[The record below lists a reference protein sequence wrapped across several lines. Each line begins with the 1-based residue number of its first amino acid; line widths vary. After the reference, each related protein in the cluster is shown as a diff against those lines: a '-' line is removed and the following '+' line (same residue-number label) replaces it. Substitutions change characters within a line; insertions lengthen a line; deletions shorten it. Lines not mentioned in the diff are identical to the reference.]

1 MGRFWWSS
9 VFDATLGF
17 PGEAPPP
24 PRVFMSPLGRQPD
37 GVWLAKAARVLH
49 GAETFAASGWIAEGM
64 TPDALHDTLLSIAQR
79 GNSTRP
85 IAARVQ
91 SNPAR
96 VARLLGAD
104 NLTAH
109 QARDGCAY
117 NLAQRPSPTTL
128 RRADGPVVT

>member
-1 MGRFWWSS
+1 
-9 VFDATLGF
+9 
-17 PGEAPPP
+17 
-24 PRVFMSPLGRQPD
+24 MSPLGRQPD

-49 GAETFAASGWIAEGM
+49 GAETFAASDWIAEGM

-117 NLAQRPSPTTL
+117 NLVQRPYQF
-128 RRADGPVVT
+128 RRPRPIRLAADGLRAASDEIDRL